1 MPLNSFNI
9 GADCRVVVQHPLAVG
24 GQLSLGDVAN
34 FKAAQQTKSLNY
46 TRMDGVTKKAEYP
59 AGWSGSF
66 QLERTDHAVD
76 DFICTLEQ
84 AILNGQVVG
93 GGTIYQYVA
102 ELDGSTSTYQF
113 TNVAFKMSDAG
124 TYAGAE
130 TVKQTLAFEASTRVR
145 V

>member
-9 GADCRVVVQHPLAVG
+9 GADCRIVVQHPLAAG
-24 GQLSLGDVAN
+24 GQLDLGDVTN

-46 TRMDGVTKKAEYP
+46 TTIEGVTKKGEYP
-59 AGWSGSF
+59 IGWAGAF
-66 QLERTDHAVD
+66 ALERTGHDVD

-84 AILNGQVVG
+84 AILNNQSPGAA
-93 GGTIYQYVA
+93 TIYQYVN

-113 TNVAFKMSDAG
+113 TNVAFKLADAG
-124 TYAGAE
+124 AYTGAE
-130 TVKQTLAFEASTRVR
+130 TVKQTLNFEASSRVR

>member
-9 GADCRVVVQHPLAVG
+9 GADCRIVVQHSLAAG
-24 GQLSLGDVAN
+24 GQLDLGDVTN

-46 TRMDGVTKKAEYP
+46 TTINGITKKAEYP
-59 AGWSGSF
+59 TGWAGTF
-66 QLERTDHAVD
+66 ALERTGHAVD

-84 AILNGQVVG
+84 AILNNQSPGTA
-93 GGTIYQYVA
+93 TIYQYVN

-113 TNVAFKMSDAG
+113 TNVAFKLADAG
-124 TYAGAE
+124 AYTGAE
-130 TVKQTLAFEASTRVR
+130 TVKQTLNFEASSRVK